1 MEAAVVSAVHGA
13 MASLLAKL
21 AALLTDKYKLAK
33 EAKGQIMFL
42 KAELESMHAFLEKM
56 SDTEERDA
64 QDKCWAK
71 EVRELSYDI
80 EDSINEFMLYVE
92 RKSSSKPHGLKG
104 FMERSMN
111 LLTTIN
117 TRHKIAKEFEGL
129 KDRVMEV
136 SQRRLRYKVDDG
148 VSKTN
153 NAVVDPRLLA
163 ILAGPRGCRRT
174 QRRADSADW

>member
-1 MEAAVVSAVHGA
+1 
-13 MASLLAKL
+13 
-21 AALLTDKYKLAK
+21 
-33 EAKGQIMFL
+33 
-42 KAELESMHAFLEKM
+42 MH
-56 SDTEERDA
+56 
-64 QDKCWAK
+64 KCWAK

-92 RKSSSKPHGLKG
+92 RRKSSSEPHGLRG

-163 ILAGPRGCRRT
+163 IHAESAGLVGVDGPRDELIQLT
-174 QRRADSADW
+174 SLSIRAPAWAN